1 MKNFNFEAT
10 FVESK
15 NTCPTFEEYTA
26 ILTIGNPKQSQICF
40 PTSHEDLAPWFTL
53 VKIQIVIDSKTC
65 HKSITMVMAC
75 IAYRF
80 ATIQS

>member
-26 ILTIGNPKQSQICF
+26 ILTTGNPKQSQICF
-40 PTSHEDLAPWFTL
+40 PTSHEDLAP
-53 VKIQIVIDSKTC
+53 
-65 HKSITMVMAC
+65 
-75 IAYRF
+75 
-80 ATIQS
+80 